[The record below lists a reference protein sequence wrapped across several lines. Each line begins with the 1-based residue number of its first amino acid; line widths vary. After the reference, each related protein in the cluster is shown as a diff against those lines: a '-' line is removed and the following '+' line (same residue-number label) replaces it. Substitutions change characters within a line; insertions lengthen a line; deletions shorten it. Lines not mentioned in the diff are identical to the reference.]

1 MSLNRFVPHSP
12 RPRPPA
18 AVWLLAGLL
27 LLVLA
32 LVVGVFVNWP
42 RIFQQSVLWLK
53 QLHQHLAIL
62 IQLVQ
67 ANPRQAG
74 DGVLHA
80 IGPGHGKMV
89 ISTYLATH
97 PARLKM
103 SLYMTLA
110 ASLLQGAVAII
121 LVSGVLVILHL
132 SSRYLHLG
140 EFWLEKSSYLLTAAL
155 GLMLCWRAARRGGL
169 ILARRAGHHHHPDGC
184 GCEHHH
190 LPDDR
195 QLQAADGWRTRLAVV
210 LAMGVRPCSGAVLV
224 LLFAKVLGVYVWG
237 MLAAA
242 AMAVGSSFTLLL
254 IALLVFWS
262 RHLAQRL
269 ARRHE
274 AGHVAQAAWT
284 LVSFAGGALLILV
297 GVVLYLSAQ
306 PMFMVGIGPF
316 SH

>member
-74 DGVLHA
+74 GGLLSFSLAYGVLHA

-140 EFWLEKSSYLLTAAL
+140 EFWLEKSS
-155 GLMLCWRAARRGGL
+155 
-169 ILARRAGHHHHPDGC
+169 
-184 GCEHHH
+184 
-190 LPDDR
+190 
-195 QLQAADGWRTRLAVV
+195 
-210 LAMGVRPCSGAVLV
+210 
-224 LLFAKVLGVYVWG
+224 
-237 MLAAA
+237 
-242 AMAVGSSFTLLL
+242 
-254 IALLVFWS
+254 
-262 RHLAQRL
+262 
-269 ARRHE
+269 
-274 AGHVAQAAWT
+274 
-284 LVSFAGGALLILV
+284 
-297 GVVLYLSAQ
+297 
-306 PMFMVGIGPF
+306 
-316 SH
+316 